1 MDKRNRVLIDG
12 TVIKRSDL
20 RYTPAG
26 MPVLELVI
34 THLSEQIEAGRHRK
48 VECEVAMMALGD
60 IAAKLDPVQIGQR
73 LASKGFIAAKSN
85 RYRNELVLHLEEFEL
100 LN

>member
-26 MPVLELVI
+26 TPVLEIVI
-34 THLSEQIEAGRHRK
+34 THLSEQIEAGKHRK

-60 IAAKLDPVQIGQR
+60 IAARLASIQIGQR